1 LKAFS
6 RRSEAPRFS
15 SLRAPAGHVGRW
27 RRRVRVVQARER
39 AVLLATIVRTMRA
52 SGCHE
57 GQGLEA
63 LRLIAGASARALRPA
78 LLVAEELLGSGQI
91 IQDDASTFGEI
102 GKQW

>member
-1 LKAFS
+1 
-6 RRSEAPRFS
+6 
-15 SLRAPAGHVGRW
+15 
-27 RRRVRVVQARER
+27 VVQARER

-102 GKQW
+102 GKQWNTWPARPARFERATCGFEVRCSIQLS